1 MDLITDPANFYARCL
16 SLRAAGSLGL
26 VPTMGALH
34 AGHLALVAAS
44 RRRDAATVATIF
56 VNPTQ
61 FGPREDFARYP
72 RQLQRDGELLQEA
85 GVQVVFAPAPEAIY
99 AGDAQTRVDVGD
111 LATRLCGASRP
122 GHFAGVA
129 TIVLKL
135 LHLAAPTH
143 AYFGQKDAAQV
154 AVLRRMVRD
163 LNVPVEL
170 VVEPIVRDADG
181 LALSSRNAYLGA
193 EERRQALALVGALR
207 AVAAAVGRGERN
219 PAAALEAGHRGLDA
233 VPGVALEYLAAVD
246 ADTLLPV
253 TEIGPGTL
261 VAVAARVGTTRLIDN
276 LILADSSSADS
287 SSADPGASA

>member
-16 SLRAAGSLGL
+16 SLRAAGSVGV

-34 AGHLALVAAS
+34 AGHMALVAAS

-72 RQLQRDGELLQEA
+72 RQLQRDSELLREA
-85 GVQVVFAPAPEAIY
+85 GVQVVFAPAPEAMY
-99 AGDAQTRVDVGD
+99 APDAQTRVDVGE
-111 LATRLCGASRP
+111 LATRLCGQSRP

-135 LHLAAPTH
+135 FHLAVPTR

-163 LNVPVEL
+163 LNVAVEL

-181 LALSSRNAYLGA
+181 LALSSRNAYLNP
-193 EERRQALALVGALR
+193 EERRQALGLVTALR
-207 AVAAAVGRGERN
+207 AVEAAVGTGPRGTV
-219 PAAALEAGHRGLDA
+219 AGLEAGRQVLQA
-233 VPGVALEYLAAVD
+233 FPAVALEYLDAVHP
-246 ADTLLPV
+246 DTLLPV
-253 TEIGPGTL
+253 PEILPGTL
-261 VAVAARVGTTRLIDN
+261 IAIAARVGKTRLIDN
-276 LILADSSSADS
+276 LVIAGGRVQETENPA
-287 SSADPGASA
+287 AR